1 MVGVLRI
8 FPWGWQVKRY
18 LFGVKSAFIRVF
30 SLESNCDVGL
40 EVREREYIFL
50 RRSGDFVQS
59 HQEWSRRIFSLT
71 NSGREESR
79 LQAFVLDWRIVSMP
93 SMTDVK
99 LIAMVDLFGIRS
111 LNNCHL

>member
-30 SLESNCDVGL
+30 SLEGIRDVGL

-50 RRSGDFVQS
+50 RRSCDLVQP
-59 HQEWSRRIFSLT
+59 HQERSRGIFSLT
-71 NSGREESR
+71 ISGRAESR
-79 LQAFVLDWRIVSMP
+79 LQAFVQDWRIASLP
-93 SMTDVK
+93 SS
-99 LIAMVDLFGIRS
+99 AQVDYD
-111 LNNCHL
+111 